1 MCREYELFDPFEQ
14 QHGSFNLKSYLRGSH
29 SLDYIFCTFN
39 NLKAAKYCGMI
50 GFNELIKFRSSRVFP
65 IYTAGYGTK
74 RQECRKIFTI
84 LKQIAIQISKSIK
97 NI

>member
-50 GFNELIKFRSSRVFP
+50 EFNELI
-65 IYTAGYGTK
+65 
-74 RQECRKIFTI
+74 
-84 LKQIAIQISKSIK
+84 
-97 NI
+97 